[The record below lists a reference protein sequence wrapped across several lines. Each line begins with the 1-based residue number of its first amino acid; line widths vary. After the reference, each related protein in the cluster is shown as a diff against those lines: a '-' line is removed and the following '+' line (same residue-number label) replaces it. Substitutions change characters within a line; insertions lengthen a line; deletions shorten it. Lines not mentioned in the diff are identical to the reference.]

1 MIGYPWEDSE
11 CELEEKE
18 EEGVRF
24 CGDLLRSLFSS
35 ESLFSPPS
43 GASPAPRRLPPLARV
58 EEGECRPCFF
68 IGFIFSPNKSFY
80 LFIQEILFGS
90 ALFFY
95 SSPSF
100 LFSLFSSSAGASLSH
115 PVLSSLLN
123 FSTCPPYSRG
133 SERKGTGS
141 VGYSCGKHFQTC
153 TKLDSLHK
161 IATNCMVFGRK
172 SESKSKHL

>member
-11 CELEEKE
+11 CEFEEKE

-43 GASPAPRRLPPLARV
+43 GASSAPRRFPPLARV

-90 ALFFY
+90 ALFFFILPPPFY
-95 SSPSF
+95 SLYFPP
-100 LFSLFSSSAGASLSH
+100 LPGPLSLILSCLRCSTSALAHLIPEALKEKEQGVWVTHVANTFRHAQSLIH
-115 PVLSSLLN
+115 Y
-123 FSTCPPYSRG
+123 TR
-133 SERKGTGS
+133 
-141 VGYSCGKHFQTC
+141 
-153 TKLDSLHK
+153 
-161 IATNCMVFGRK
+161 
-172 SESKSKHL
+172 